1 MILERRSFLT
11 FLGVS
16 AAAAWPLA
24 ARAQQPRMPVIGF
37 LSSASHQTME
47 PEIAGFLQGLR
58 ETGYTEGRNI
68 AIEYRWGAGQL
79 ERMPVLAAELV
90 DRPVAVLFSHTELAI
105 VAARAATTTIPIVF
119 RTGADP
125 VRAGYVASL
134 NRPRG
139 NLTGVTSLGAD
150 LGPKR
155 LGLLHELVPT
165 GTVIAVLVDQNF
177 PDGVSQL
184 MGLQEAARSVNRQT
198 IVLNARTASDIDT
211 AFATLVQQHAGA
223 LTSLGGNF
231 FNTRNEQI
239 VTLAARYAIPAIYD
253 RREFPAVGGLMS
265 YGPDRREVTRQ
276 AGIYVAR
283 ILKGDKPGD
292 LPVQQ
297 PTKFEFIINL
307 RTAKAL
313 KLNIPPGILAI
324 ADEVIE

>member
-1 MILERRSFLT
+1 MRRRDFVGLV
-11 FLGVS
+11 GG
-16 AAAAWPLA
+16 AAAWPLA

-90 DRPVAVLFSHTELAI
+90 DRPVAVLFSHT
-105 VAARAATTTIPIVF
+105 
-119 RTGADP
+119 GSDP

-155 LGLLHELVPT
+155 LGLLHELVPK

-177 PDGVSQL
+177 PDGASQL
-184 MGLQEAARSVNRQT
+184 MGLQEAARSVNRQ
-198 IVLNARTASDIDT
+198 IIALNARTASDIDT

-253 RREFPAVGGLMS
+253 RREFPAAGGLMS

-313 KLNIPPGILAI
+313 NLDIPPGMLAI
-324 ADEVIE
+324 ADEAIE

>member
-1 MILERRSFLT
+1 MRGQAMERREFITL
-11 FLGVS
+11 LGAS
-16 AAAAWPLA
+16 AAAVWPLV
-24 ARAQQPRMPVIGF
+24 ARAQQPAVPVIGF
-37 LSSASHQTME
+37 LSSASHQTMA

-198 IVLNARTASDIDT
+198 IVLNARTALRLRPLCSSMPVHLLLLVVIFLT
-211 AFATLVQQHAGA
+211 PGTSKLSRWQPATLFPPFTTGA
-223 LTSLGGNF
+223 SF
-231 FNTRNEQI
+231 Q
-239 VTLAARYAIPAIYD
+239 PQ
-253 RREFPAVGGLMS
+253 AV
-265 YGPDRREVTRQ
+265 
-276 AGIYVAR
+276 
-283 ILKGDKPGD
+283 
-292 LPVQQ
+292 
-297 PTKFEFIINL
+297 
-307 RTAKAL
+307 
-313 KLNIPPGILAI
+313 
-324 ADEVIE
+324 